1 MPTNNERREMAAKLR
16 DLDATEDPIDGGE
29 IYDRAEVEDALG
41 LVTDDGAWYE
51 GNGVQHLADLI
62 EPAAKRTCQ
71 MVEVETGE
79 PADYRDTDEVIF
91 HGTSCN
97 AERGVFSYDVDGNV
111 YTERPEYCPNCG
123 AKVVW

>member
-1 MPTNNERREMAAKLR
+1 MITDEQRREVANKLR
-16 DLDATEDPIDGGE
+16 ELEVGEFDDGE
-29 IYDRAEVEDALG
+29 YYDRAEVEDALG

-91 HGTSCN
+91 HCTSCN

>member
-62 EPAAKRTCQ
+62 EPAAKRTCHNDLKDSDC
-71 MVEVETGE
+71 VGVW
-79 PADYRDTDEVIF
+79 PKPHF
-91 HGTSCN
+91 KCSWCHGLF
-97 AERGVFSYDVDGNV
+97 ASYEF
-111 YTERPEYCPNCG
+111 YYCPCCG
-123 AKVVW
+123 AKVVNE

>member
-29 IYDRAEVEDALG
+29 ICDRAEVEDALG
-41 LVTDDGAWYE
+41 LVTDDDAWYE

-71 MVEVETGE
+71 MVEVATGE

-91 HGTSCN
+91 HCTSCN